1 MGAAPGFARRSMKLN
16 LSGIFAALVTP
27 RDQQGRVDYETF
39 DRVVDFVM
47 RRGIDGVV
55 VSGATG
61 EYPQLEL
68 EERKNL
74 ITHAAQQLPRNATL
88 LACIGSSCLSTALK
102 LGEHAIQAGSR
113 ALLLPAPYFFHYEQ
127 HDLSAFCATVAGTL
141 QAPCLLYNLP
151 SFTNRLETETS
162 IQLLLGEKYIVGIK
176 DSSGDRQSLGRLA
189 RARPK
194 DGFCLI
200 VGHDALIWEA
210 LAAGW
215 DGIASGIA
223 CFLPELLVS
232 HYRAFRAGEEET
244 TRRCQALVDEL
255 IEEIIKLPTPWGIRL
270 GLEIRG
276 IPTGPLPLPLSAVR
290 RHEIAEFQGWL
301 RRWLPEHDLA
311 SPAPRQ

>member
-1 MGAAPGFARRSMKLN
+1 MGAAPGFGQRPMKLN

-39 DRVVDFVM
+39 DRLVDFVM
-47 RRGIDGVV
+47 ARGIDGVV
-55 VSGATG
+55 VCGATG

-74 ITHAAQQLPRNATL
+74 ITYAAQQLPRNATL
-88 LACIGSSCLSTALK
+88 LACIGSPSIYTALQ
-102 LGEHAIQAGSR
+102 LGEHAMQAGSR

-151 SFTNRLETETS
+151 SFTNRFEPDTS
-162 IQLLLGEKYIVGIK
+162 IQLLLAEKYIVGIK

-215 DGIASGIA
+215 DGIVSGIA

-232 HYRAFRAGEEET
+232 HYRAFRAGEQET
-244 TRRCQALVDEL
+244 TRRCQGLVDEL
-255 IEEIIKLPTPWGIRL
+255 IEEIIKLPIPWGIRL
-270 GLEIRG
+270 GLETRG
-276 IPTGPLPLPLSAVR
+276 IPTGALPLPLSAVR
-290 RHEIAEFQGWL
+290 RREIGEFRDWL
-301 RRWLPEHDLA
+301 RRWLPKHDLVSLA
-311 SPAPRQ
+311 ARQ